1 MRAVKYL
8 SNQEQVNQS
17 ASRRNNVTWVPQV
30 NRSRVIP
37 FHKPNK
43 AINLSMVN
51 KSDVILEGK
60 KRSDE
65 WRNVGRKRRSDTRDH
80 KRDIHKGN
88 IYHVRNKAEAPSL
101 CSWCLNS
108 QGLTTA
114 KWQKDISTKSKI
126 SFITLQ
132 SYAEKS
138 PKGKRKVEITAVLEL
153 WSYSQHDR
161 HQCSCAVHR
170 YWKS

>member
-60 KRSDE
+60 KKEVMNDVILGE
-65 WRNVGRKRRSDTRDH
+65 KEEVILETINEIFRK
-80 KRDIHKGN
+80 G
-88 IYHVRNKAEAPSL
+88 IYTMSETK
-101 CSWCLNS
+101 
-108 QGLTTA
+108 
-114 KWQKDISTKSKI
+114 QK
-126 SFITLQ
+126 LLVCVPG
-132 SYAEKS
+132 A
-138 PKGKRKVEITAVLEL
+138 
-153 WSYSQHDR
+153 
-161 HQCSCAVHR
+161 
-170 YWKS
+170 